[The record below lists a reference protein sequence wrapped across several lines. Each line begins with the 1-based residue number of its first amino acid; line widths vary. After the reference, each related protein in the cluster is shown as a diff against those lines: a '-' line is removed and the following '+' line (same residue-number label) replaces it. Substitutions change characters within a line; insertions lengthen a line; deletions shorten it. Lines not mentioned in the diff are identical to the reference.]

1 MKENT
6 AKCRLAILVIFAL
19 LCSVAIANNLYWT
32 GGTSGDWSTA
42 ANWWNSDRNAVAEN
56 YPNGKNDQYGHS
68 AYFDQTLADDK
79 SKIVQRTVSFLGAER
94 MRGSVYVYDGTLA
107 DPIVFSAIENYGLS
121 VTNSA
126 NTFRIGK
133 DVQAGWLKM
142 QGGSFSAN
150 PPLLVCNG
158 GWIMDGDASFST
170 TNNIQIGS
178 AENCSATAVFNSGSI
193 TQTKVGNGGYFYV
206 GYSHGS
212 VGTVTNAGAT
222 ITIANSFRMGYA
234 ESASAYY
241 YQSGGS
247 LNITNRLVIGY
258 SSNSENSV
266 FEIAG
271 GTVTMGVT
279 SIRFAYS
286 GSLLLKGGIVSLK
299 AIMVE
304 SNSNNKNVFLFDGGT
319 LKAQKGDETM
329 FPASDK
335 LALKVGASGGVFDTA
350 GYAGITFADD
360 FESAVDNGTDGGM
373 KFTGGGSASI
383 TGAIGYTGPTTVEL
397 GTDVTI
403 ADRANIFGEG
413 KGGLRCSLPNPKPE
427 GNEYITV
434 LTTTGEDDFTA
445 SDLTKCAA
453 AEGAGGISFRISGDG
468 KSIMAKR
475 SNGLIIS
482 FH

>member
-1 MKENT
+1 MMKENT

-19 LCSVAIANNLYWT
+19 LCSVAIADDLYWT

-42 ANWWNSDRNAVAEN
+42 ANWWNSTRNAGAGN
-56 YPNGKNDQYGHS
+56 YPNGKDDQYGHS
-68 AYFDQTLADDK
+68 AYFDQTLAGDK
-79 SKIVQRTVSFLGAER
+79 SKIVNRTVSFSRAER

-107 DPIVFSAIENYGLS
+107 DPIVFSTKDDFGLSVDDFGLS
-121 VTNSA
+121 VTNKDA
-126 NTFRIGK
+126 KFKIGK
-133 DVQAGWLKM
+133 SGQVGWLKLQSGTYDM
-142 QGGSFSAN
+142 YWN
-150 PPLLVCNG
+150 LELING
-158 GWIMDGDASFST
+158 GVVVDGADISVS
-170 TNNIQIGS
+170 NSVQIGN
-178 AENCSATAVFNSGSI
+178 AAAVE
-193 TQTKVGNGGYFYV
+193 THYV
-206 GYSHGS
+206 Q
-212 VGTVTNAGAT
+212 N
-222 ITIANSFRMGYA
+222 
-234 ESASAYY
+234 
-241 YQSGGS
+241 GGS
-247 LNITNRLVIGY
+247 LIINNRLSLGMKAT
-258 SSNSENSV
+258 STNT
-266 FEIAG
+266 FEVLK
-271 GTVTMGVT
+271 GTLTMLDT
-279 SIRFAYS
+279 PIRFSYNAQF
-286 GSLLLKGGIVSLK
+286 LLKGGVVSPTS
-299 AIMVE
+299 ISIE
-304 SNSNNKNVFLFDGGT
+304 SDSDNKNVFLFDGGT
-319 LKAQKGDETM
+319 LKAQKGNNTM

-350 GYAGITFADD
+350 GWAGITFADD

-397 GTDVTI
+397 GTVVTI

-427 GNEYITV
+427 GNEYIPV

-453 AEGAGGISFRISGDG
+453 AEGTGAILFKISDGG